1 MITQII
7 YMYNVVKLL
16 LQARGSDSATCNG
29 QTVYS
34 LIRGNFLFLSYDK
47 FLVEQNEDHS
57 LLKFINLSIL
67 STLSKHILWKAKEN
81 YIQDLKGVVSTTPLF
96 FFTYGDDK
104 LQ

>member
-1 MITQII
+1 MQEVQIVQPAMGKQSI
-7 YMYNVVKLL
+7 LWK
-16 LQARGSDSATCNG
+16 A
-29 QTVYS
+29 

-47 FLVEQNEDHS
+47 FLVEQYEDHS